1 MKRKSSVLFVVLG
14 GFFVANALMAEFV
27 GVKIFSLE
35 AIFDLPPADLAFF
48 GESGLSFNLTA
59 GVLLW
64 PVVFLM
70 TDVINEY
77 YGRRGVRLLS
87 FLAAGL
93 VAYAF
98 IVVRFSMEL
107 PPAEFWIARE
117 VDGATL
123 DMERSFDAIFGQGL
137 WIIVGSLAAFLIGQ
151 LVDVVVFQALKRR
164 TGEPKIWLRATGST
178 LVSQLVDSFVVLMI
192 AFYIGAGWSF
202 TLVLAIAVV
211 NYAYKFV
218 VAALLTPLLYV
229 AHYFIDRYLG
239 EEEAAR
245 LRKEALSA

>member
-1 MKRKSSVLFVVLG
+1 
-14 GFFVANALMAEFV
+14 
-27 GVKIFSLE
+27 
-35 AIFDLPPADLAFF
+35 
-48 GESGLSFNLTA
+48 
-59 GVLLW
+59 
-64 PVVFLM
+64 M